1 VISSCCNDAAT
12 GISIES
18 DIVSIVC
25 RALQPLNTIAA
36 TIINHNFFTLTP
48 PYRNY
53 IMKLFQIYL
62 LLINALAFLLMLI
75 DKYKAKKN
83 LWRIR
88 ESTLLLIAAIGGS
101 IGALAGMYTF
111 RHKTKHLKFT
121 LGIPVILVLQIV
133 AAYYVLTIK

>member
-1 VISSCCNDAAT
+1 
-12 GISIES
+12 
-18 DIVSIVC
+18 
-25 RALQPLNTIAA
+25 
-36 TIINHNFFTLTP
+36 
-48 PYRNY
+48 
-53 IMKLFQIYL
+53 MKLFQIYL

-121 LGIPVILVLQIV
+121 LSIPVILVLQIV
-133 AAYYVLTIK
+133 AAYCILTIK

>member
-1 VISSCCNDAAT
+1 
-12 GISIES
+12 
-18 DIVSIVC
+18 
-25 RALQPLNTIAA
+25 
-36 TIINHNFFTLTP
+36 
-48 PYRNY
+48 
-53 IMKLFQIYL
+53 MKLFQIYL